1 MHSFWIAVLAS
12 EITSSY
18 IQGRREEDH
27 QGQYRYHIL
36 QQLAFGVTIASYP
49 AV

>member
-1 MHSFWIAVLAS
+1 VLAS

-18 IQGRREEDH
+18 IQGRRGEDH

-36 QQLAFGVTIASYP
+36 QQLALWVPIASCP